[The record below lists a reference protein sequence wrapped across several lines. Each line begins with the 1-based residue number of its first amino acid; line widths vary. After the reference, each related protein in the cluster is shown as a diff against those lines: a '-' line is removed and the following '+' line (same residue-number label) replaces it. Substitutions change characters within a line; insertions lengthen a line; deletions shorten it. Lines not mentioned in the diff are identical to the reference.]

1 MAAEAGGSHKK
12 KPAITGTVPP
22 RTAPPVAA
30 VVTSAWP
37 WLTLAGLGAFH
48 GINPAM
54 GWLFAVALGLHR
66 HSRTI
71 VLSALLPIALGHAL
85 AVLAVALA
93 LILLGIVIDQRAIRI
108 AAGALLIGW
117 AAYHTLY
124 GSRHRVRFGMQVGML
139 GLCAW
144 SFLMASAHGAGL
156 MLVPVLIPLCL
167 AGSPAQELT
176 AAGSLP
182 IALAAVGVHTLAM
195 LATTGVIALAVYQWL
210 GLAFLRKG
218 WINLDLIWTIALV
231 VTGLVLLLT

>member
-1 MAAEAGGSHKK
+1 M
-12 KPAITGTVPP
+12 
-22 RTAPPVAA
+22 
-30 VVTSAWP
+30 TSAWP

-66 HSRTI
+66 HSRAI
-71 VLSALLPIALGHAL
+71 VLSAL
-85 AVLAVALA
+85 V
-93 LILLGIVIDQRAIRI
+93 LLGIVIDQRAIRI

-124 GSRHRVRFGMQVGML
+124 GSGHRVRFGMQVGML

-156 MLVPVLIPLCL
+156 MLAPVLIPLCL

-176 AAGSLP
+176 AVGSLP

-210 GLAFLRKG
+210 GLAFLRRG

-231 VTGLVLLLT
+231 ATGLLLFFT

>member
-1 MAAEAGGSHKK
+1 
-12 KPAITGTVPP
+12 
-22 RTAPPVAA
+22 
-30 VVTSAWP
+30 VTTLWP
-37 WLTLAGLGAFH
+37 WLALAGLGAFH
-48 GINPAM
+48 GVNPAM

-66 HSRTI
+66 GSRAI
-71 VLSALLPIALGHAL
+71 VVRALLPIAIGHAL

-93 LILLGIVIDQRAIRI
+93 LVLLGIMIDQRAIRI
-108 AAGALLIGW
+108 AAGALLLGW

-139 GLCAW
+139 GLGAW

-167 AGSPAQELT
+167 AASPARELT

-182 IALAAVGVHTLAM
+182 VALAAVGVHTLAM
-195 LATTGVIALAVYQWL
+195 LATTGAIALAVYQWF

-218 WINLDLIWTIALV
+218 WVNLDLLWTGALV
-231 VTGLVLLLT
+231 ATGLLLLLT